1 MHTVHVPIKTMDT
14 NYSYAAISIIFDRY
28 HYDKSV
34 SVEVIKIIDN
44 FFDSL
49 EIN

>member
-1 MHTVHVPIKTMDT
+1 MHTVHVPVNTDDT
-14 NYSYAAISIIFDRY
+14 NYSYAAVGIIFDTK

-34 SVEVIKIIDN
+34 NIEVSNIIDN

-49 EIN
+49 